1 MEVGP
6 AMHFPTQ
13 SAFFPHCAQE
23 KLSHTQVVKLVKLVK
38 LPPRSQLWS
47 EDNLGTILAARR
59 AMIILRG
66 LSKEQKVK
74 MQKVQC
80 VVEWMIAVLLQR
92 VALDFHT
99 ASSFSLVVQ
108 EDCGNDLEEKEASG
122 VRQIKS
128 FFWLNWEKIKK

>member
-1 MEVGP
+1 
-6 AMHFPTQ
+6 
-13 SAFFPHCAQE
+13 
-23 KLSHTQVVKLVKLVK
+23 
-38 LPPRSQLWS
+38 
-47 EDNLGTILAARR
+47 
-59 AMIILRG
+59 MIILRG

-108 EDCGNDLEEKEASG
+108 EDCGNDLEEKEASA
-122 VRQIKS
+122 VA
-128 FFWLNWEKIKK
+128 